1 MADTNDRKKLTFD
14 PTVNAGHVLT
24 FIGFI
29 IAGFVGWSTLDKR
42 VVSLEE
48 ARKAQVQTDQHQ
60 DTLHRASID
69 AVRDSLR
76 EIKEGVVKLN
86 DRLDRRENR

>member
-1 MADTNDRKKLTFD
+1 MAEQEKKGWRFD
-14 PTVNAGHVLT
+14 PSFNAGHLMT
-24 FIGFI
+24 FAGFI
-29 IAGFVGWSTLDKR
+29 ITGFIGWSALDKR

-60 DTLHRASID
+60 DTLHRNSID

-76 EIKEGVVKLN
+76 EIKEGVAKLN

>member
-1 MADTNDRKKLTFD
+1 MADERKKLSFD
-14 PTVNAGHVLT
+14 PTINAGHLLT
-24 FIGFI
+24 FVGFI
-29 IAGFVGWSTLDKR
+29 VAGFVGWSTLDKR
-42 VVSLEE
+42 LVVVEE

-76 EIKEGVVKLN
+76 EIKEGVQRLN
-86 DRLDRRENR
+86 DRMDRREGR